1 MEHPSRNMEGSVAE
15 GDFNCVGLLAQEDS
29 VVENFSMWPRDSSCD
44 VLVKNMAAFCNCLK
58 SLLEAKVKRFRLPV
72 LSKEFSNSL
81 V

>member
-1 MEHPSRNMEGSVAE
+1 MEDSVAG

-58 SLLEAKVKRFRLPV
+58 SLPEARVKRSRLPV
-72 LSKEFSNSL
+72 LSKKVSNSL
-81 V
+81 I